1 MKLLDLDK
9 FLYDLPW
16 SDNMRHKLRV
26 MSDRDD
32 LRYLVAW
39 DNAGKVS
46 CSVFTQKPAEWPV
59 NALAIWS
66 KRGDDPTASAAK
78 SRTMQALDL
87 VLDDG
92 LTVYAAA
99 KQIGVN
105 ESAVHRALGRR
116 KDKDICPCC
125 NQVIRQ

>member
-1 MKLLDLDK
+1 MQILDLDK

-16 SDNMRHKLRV
+16 SDNVRSKLRV
-26 MSDRDD
+26 IADRDN
-32 LRYLVAW
+32 LRYLLAVKIDGRVTCSAW
-39 DNAGKVS
+39 DK
-46 CSVFTQKPAEWPV
+46 KPDSFENV
-59 NALAIWS
+59 IAIWS
-66 KRGDDPTASAAK
+66 KRGDDPTTPSPK
-78 SRTMQALDL
+78 SRTMQAIDL

-99 KQIGVN
+99 KQVGVN

-116 KDKDICPCC
+116 KDKEICPCC

>member
-1 MKLLDLDK
+1 MQILDLEA

-16 SDNMRHKLRV
+16 SDNVRAKLRV
-26 MSDRDD
+26 TADRDS
-32 LRYLVAW
+32 LRYLIAW
-39 DNAGKVS
+39 NHDGQLS
-46 CSVFTQKPAEWPV
+46 CSAWEQKPESFH
-59 NALAIWS
+59 NAIAIWS
-66 KRGDDPTASAAK
+66 KRGDDPTASATK
-78 SRTMQALDL
+78 SRTMQAIDL

-92 LTVYAAA
+92 MTVYAAA

-116 KDKDICPCC
+116 KDKQICPCC

>member
-16 SDNMRHKLRV
+16 SDNVRGKLRIT
-26 MSDRDD
+26 SDRDD

-46 CSVFTQKPAEWPV
+46 CSAFIEKPAAWPD
-59 NALAIWS
+59 NAIALWS
-66 KRGDDPTASAAK
+66 KRGDDPTAPAVK
-78 SRTMQALDL
+78 SRTMQALGL

-105 ESAVHRALGRR
+105 ESAVHRALTRR

-125 NQVIRQ
+125 NQVVRQ

>member
-1 MKLLDLDK
+1 MQILDLDK

-16 SDNMRHKLRV
+16 SDNVRAKLRV
-26 MSDRDD
+26 TADRDD
-32 LRYLVAW
+32 LRYLMAW
-39 DNAGKVS
+39 NNGDRLS
-46 CSVFTQKPAEWPV
+46 CSAWTTKPDSFEHAV
-59 NALAIWS
+59 AIWS
-66 KRGDDPTASAAK
+66 KRGDDPTAPATK
-78 SRTMQALDL
+78 SRTMQAIDL

-116 KDKDICPCC
+116 KDKEICPCC